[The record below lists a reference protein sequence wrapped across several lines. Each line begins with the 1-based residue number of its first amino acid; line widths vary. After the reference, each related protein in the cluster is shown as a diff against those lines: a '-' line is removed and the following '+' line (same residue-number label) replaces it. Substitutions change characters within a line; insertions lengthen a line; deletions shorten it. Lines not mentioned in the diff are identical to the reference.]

1 MNKKVTKE
9 NNSKTEKP
17 KKFEY
22 IFKDEDCISIWKYDL
37 DRQPNGPI
45 SVEHKYTAKYLKEM
59 ELRRKRGR

>member
-17 KKFEY
+17 RKFEY
-22 IFKDEDCISIWKYDL
+22 VFEDEDCVSIWKYDL
-37 DRQPNGPI
+37 NKQPNGPI
-45 SVEHKYTAKYLKEM
+45 SVENKYTAKYIKEM

>member
-1 MNKKVTKE
+1 MRNIKE

-22 IFKDEDCISIWKYDL
+22 VFKDEDCVSIWKYDL
-37 DRQPNGPI
+37 NKQPNGPI
-45 SVEHKYTAKYLKEM
+45 SVENKYTAKYIKEM

>member
-1 MNKKVTKE
+1 MRITKE

-22 IFKDEDCISIWKYDL
+22 IFEDEDCTSIWKYDL
-37 DRQPNGPI
+37 NKQPNGPI
-45 SVEHKYTAKYLKEM
+45 SVENKYTAKYIKEM

>member
-22 IFKDEDCISIWKYDL
+22 VFEDEDCVSIWKYDL
-37 DRQPNGPI
+37 NKQPNGPI
-45 SVEHKYTAKYLKEM
+45 SVENKYTAKYLKEM
-59 ELRRKRGR
+59 ELRKRRGR

>member
-9 NNSKTEKP
+9 NISKSEKP

-22 IFKDEDCISIWKYDL
+22 IFEDEDCISIWKYDL
-37 DRQPNGPI
+37 NKQPNGPI